1 MNEVIDYADDKSG
14 KQYVRTFLFSMQ
26 INSPLARLHV
36 ITKVVII
43 LVTSTLIVRL
53 MDARDPDPLG
63 VGVLMVAGLALL
75 LLSGAGRW
83 LFRSYLV
90 VIFPMLSV
98 LFVTWV
104 IFNRDPGTHVFLS
117 LPITQQVSLVVS
129 DVNLLAALTKVL
141 GYAAMVFVSLTLVM
155 TTRDIEFVGAMQQL
169 RVPYVATFFLSLVL
183 RTLSS
188 AVMDYET
195 IRQAQVARGVALQPR
210 SLPGRLR
217 DMAHMSVPLVATMI
231 RRSTEVSDAVVARG
245 FRLGGAAPT
254 EYHEAQSLHAVDWA
268 VLALQGLLL
277 AAVFYPSANLT
288 HWIGLR

>member
-1 MNEVIDYADDKSG
+1 
-14 KQYVRTFLFSMQ
+14 
-26 INSPLARLHV
+26 
-36 ITKVVII
+36 VII

-63 VGVLMVAGLALL
+63 VGLLMAASLALL

-90 VIFPMLSV
+90 VIFPMLGV
-98 LFVTWV
+98 LFITWV
-104 IFNRDPGTHVFLS
+104 IFNHDPGTHVFLF
-117 LPITQQVSLVVS
+117 LPIYHQASLVVS
-129 DVNLLAALTKVL
+129 NANLLAASTKVL
-141 GYAAMVFVSLTLVM
+141 GYAAMVFASLMLVM
-155 TTRDIEFVGAMQQL
+155 TTRDIEFVGAMRQL
-169 RVPYVATFFLSLVL
+169 RVPYVAAFFLSLVF

-195 IRQAQVARGVALQPR
+195 IRQAQVARGIALQSR
-210 SLPGRLR
+210 SLPGRIR

-231 RRSTEVSDAVVARG
+231 RRSTEVSDAVIARG
-245 FRLGGAAPT
+245 FRLGGAPPT
-254 EYHEAQSLHAVDWA
+254 EYHEAQPLHAGDWV

-277 AAVFYPSANLT
+277 VAVFCPSANLT

>member
-1 MNEVIDYADDKSG
+1 MSEAIGRADDKSG

-36 ITKVVII
+36 ITKVAII
-43 LVTSTLIVRL
+43 LINSTLIVRL

-63 VGVLMVAGLALL
+63 VGLLMVAALALL

-104 IFNRDPGTHVFLS
+104 IFNRDPGTHVYLS
-117 LPITQQVSLVVS
+117 WPITQQVTLVAS
-129 DVNLLAALTKVL
+129 DANLLTAFTKVL
-141 GYAAMVFVSLTLVM
+141 GYAAMVFVSLSLVM
-155 TTRDIEFVGAMQQL
+155 TTRDIEFVGTMQQL
-169 RVPYVATFFLSLVL
+169 RIPYVAAFFLSLVL
-183 RTLSS
+183 RTLSN

-195 IRQAQVARGVALQPR
+195 IRQAQVARGITLQTR
-210 SLPGRLR
+210 SLPARIR
-217 DMAHMSVPLVATMI
+217 DMAHMSVPLVATMV
-231 RRSTEVSDAVVARG
+231 RRSIEVSDAVIARG

-254 EYHEAQSLHAVDWA
+254 EYHEAQSLHAVDWL
-268 VLALQGLLL
+268 VLALQGVLL

-288 HWIGLR
+288 HWIGL

>member
-1 MNEVIDYADDKSG
+1 MRAVSGYTDDKSG

-53 MDARDPDPLG
+53 MDARDPDPVG
-63 VGVLMVAGLALL
+63 VGVLMAASLSLL

-98 LFVTWV
+98 LFITWV
-104 IFNRDPGTHVFLS
+104 IFNRDPGTHVFLT
-117 LPITQQVSLVVS
+117 LPITPQVSLVVS
-129 DVNLLAALTKVL
+129 NANLLTASTKVL
-141 GYAAMVFVSLTLVM
+141 GYAAMVFASLMLVM

-169 RVPYVATFFLSLVL
+169 RVPYVAAFFLTLVL

-188 AVMDYET
+188 SVMDYET
-195 IRQAQVARGVALQPR
+195 IRQAQLARGIALQPR
-210 SLPGRLR
+210 SIPSRIR
-217 DMAHMSVPLVATMI
+217 DIAHMSVPLVATML
-231 RRSTEVSDAVVARG
+231 RRSTEVSDAVIARG

-254 EYHEAQSLHAVDWA
+254 EYHEAQPLRAGDWV

-277 AAVFYPSANLT
+277 IAVFYPSANLS
-288 HWIGLR
+288 HWVGL

>member
-1 MNEVIDYADDKSG
+1 MSEVIGYTDDKSG

-36 ITKVVII
+36 ITKVIII

-53 MDARDPDPLG
+53 MDASHPDPFG
-63 VGVLMVAGLALL
+63 VGVLMIAGLTLL

-98 LFVTWV
+98 LFVTWI
-104 IFNRDPGTHVFLS
+104 IFNRDPGTHVYFS
-117 LPITQQVSLVVS
+117 LPITQQVTLVVS
-129 DVNLLAALTKVL
+129 DANLLTALTKVL

-169 RVPYVATFFLSLVL
+169 RIPYVATFFLSLLL

-195 IRQAQVARGVALQPR
+195 IRQAQVARGVTLQPR
-210 SLPGRLR
+210 SLPGKIR

-231 RRSTEVSDAVVARG
+231 RRSTEVSDAVIARG

-254 EYHEAQSLHAVDWA
+254 EYHEAQPLAAIDWLL
-268 VLALQGLLL
+268 LALQVLLL
-277 AAVFYPSANLT
+277 VAVFHPAANLT
-288 HWIGLR
+288 HWVGL

>member
-1 MNEVIDYADDKSG
+1 MSEIIGYADDKSG

-53 MDARDPDPLG
+53 MDARHPDPLG
-63 VGVLMVAGLALL
+63 VGLLMAAALALL

-98 LFVTWV
+98 LFITWI
-104 IFNRDPGTHVFLS
+104 IFNRDPGTHVYLS
-117 LPITQQVSLVVS
+117 LPITQQITLVAS
-129 DVNLLAALTKVL
+129 DANLLTALTKVL
-141 GYAAMVFVSLTLVM
+141 GYAAMVFVSLMLVM

-169 RVPYVATFFLSLVL
+169 RVPYVVAFFFSLVL
-183 RTLSS
+183 RTLSN

-195 IRQAQVARGVALQPR
+195 IRQAQLARGVALRPR
-210 SLPGRLR
+210 SLPGKIR

-231 RRSTEVSDAVVARG
+231 RRSTEVSDAVIARG
-245 FRLGGAAPT
+245 FRLGGTAPT
-254 EYHEAQSLHAVDWA
+254 EYHEAQPLRAVDWLI
-268 VLALQGLLL
+268 LALQVLLL
-277 AAVFYPSANLT
+277 VAVFHPDANLT
-288 HWIGLR
+288 HWVGL

>member
-1 MNEVIDYADDKSG
+1 MSEVIGYVDDRSG

-53 MDARDPDPLG
+53 MDARAPDPLG
-63 VGVLMVAGLALL
+63 VGVLMVAGLLLL

-98 LFVTWV
+98 LFITWV

-117 LPITQQVSLVVS
+117 LPITQQVSLVAS
-129 DVNLLAALTKVL
+129 DANLLAALTKVL

-169 RVPYVATFFLSLVL
+169 RIPYVAAFFLSLVL

-231 RRSTEVSDAVVARG
+231 RRSTEVSDAVIARG

-254 EYHEAQSLHAVDWA
+254 EYHEAQPLHAGDWV

-277 AAVFYPSANLT
+277 VAVFYPSANLT
-288 HWIGLR
+288 HWVGLR

>member
-1 MNEVIDYADDKSG
+1 MNAAIGHADDKSG

-53 MDARDPDPLG
+53 MDAGDPDPFG
-63 VGVLMVAGLALL
+63 VGLLMVISLALL

-98 LFVTWV
+98 LFITWV
-104 IFNRDPGTHVFLS
+104 IFNSDPGTHAYLF
-117 LPITQQVSLVVS
+117 LPIYQKITLVVS
-129 DVNLLAALTKVL
+129 DANLLVALTKVL
-141 GYAAMVFVSLTLVM
+141 GYAAMVFASLALVM
-155 TTRDIEFVGAMQQL
+155 TTRDIEFVGAMRQL
-169 RVPYVATFFLSLVL
+169 RVPYVAAFFLSLVL
-183 RTLSS
+183 RSLSN

-195 IRQAQVARGVALQPR
+195 IRQAQIARGINLQPR
-210 SLPGRLR
+210 SLPAKIR

-231 RRSTEVSDAVVARG
+231 RRSIEVGDAVIARG
-245 FRLGGAAPT
+245 FRLGGAAPA
-254 EYHEAQSLHAVDWA
+254 EYHEAQPLHAGDWV

-277 AAVFYPSANLT
+277 VAVFYPSANLT
-288 HWIGLR
+288 HWIGL